1 MFLRVKFVFRI
12 KMEKSFSQCLTNVR
26 EDLTQIKQIRNYL
39 DSNTDSQNQKD
50 CSLNWQT
57 IEAYNKILGTCSL
70 GTPPD
75 IDFLNTLLD
84 SFQFIS
90 NNKEE
95 NVTWSNFGFEL
106 GVLCLKILSAI
117 EHSEMFQYFFTKL
130 LTVMNSF
137 SQHTSDVWK
146 AASRPILNVIINK
159 KFSIDYLETVLTL
172 YISILKNIDY
182 TLLQDFAQHNLSIL
196 KTISKLIEKSGDF
209 EIQKNIFKLL
219 YLHVHGD
226 KVLIENLFKE
236 FIPDVKGLFHK
247 FQTMKFED
255 VCRNYLNNLNK
266 NLMSK
271 REVFSISCTRL
282 YAGGYLLEPLTEN
295 QFFWVDANNKSQRLT
310 FQCKSTLPNSS
321 ESCTIHIKFAD
332 ITGIKIE
339 HEFEKEF
346 KILLKGEGLQKI
358 FKQVKKDEIICLK
371 VHSESTDKEICDFKN
386 NLNAVIK
393 NKKSKKKLS
402 QSCDEIFIDRNDS
415 NDQTEIKKKKK
426 ENARQSHDKNNRNE
440 QGINRI
446 IPQALTLL
454 NKIESEIN
462 TEKPCPPHK
471 VNENKENKMIGN
483 GSMNIGIH
491 EKNDT
496 IVIAKEKSPKY
507 NSCMNIERNNNHEK
521 IKIFPDIVPESE
533 ELTSNSFVETLNA
546 NIELKN
552 TTESESINKY
562 KSSHKLFRDC
572 ENSFFDIV
580 NNDFPLREKNKNGN
594 NLNTRKTKEL
604 IKSKDKLKSNFY
616 DDEKKQ
622 FGISS
627 SQSDNYFRGGS
638 IEKKMKPSLPKLV
651 KGKNY
656 KNDEN
661 FPKSSL
667 LDPNGYAF
675 RQWIKPATSE
685 RSKFWLNKLK
695 DFEKK
700 KQNSDKIFEFTD
712 ESDFDKTIK
721 LNNNNNN
728 NRKMTRKNGKKKSE
742 KSVVKKG
749 KVLSKKKF
757 QEPMDN
763 VKNLLLQT
771 NFSKEKQQES
781 LKEKTEVPIATT
793 EKNLV
798 EMSSNKDEN
807 MSAEEMKNINENFE
821 ENFST
826 SEQNIFDLSETVE
839 NKNSQWKISG
849 NESDLNFSDLYPSSD
864 ISEKE
869 FEWNFNEKI
878 EWEKTEFSGSPLNSH
893 EFHNHEDDLKK
904 FDTDLNFESWEE
916 DFFLNVIENNNN
928 NNNSSEEM
936 DKNQNFPM
944 ENMSKKMKTNES
956 SFFVMKTQIDK
967 IEEKTKKETNEIVR
981 LFNATAKRFVNK
993 LREEYYNDVISFIRN
1008 TADATF
1014 ALGRLDFD
1022 DLNDSIKKFYLYFRE
1037 KCSVSNYLDTI
1048 HSQISII
1055 EKAEE
1060 NFFNSNEKSLWKG
1073 IESVNKDLESMINKE
1088 IEQLI
1093 GDEADAIKN
1102 RLIQYAAALNLNF
1115 YEDFNEIK

>member
-1 MFLRVKFVFRI
+1 
-12 KMEKSFSQCLTNVR
+12 MEKSFSQCLTNVR

-50 CSLNWQT
+50 YSLNWQT

-321 ESCTIHIKFAD
+321 ESCTIHIKFSD

-371 VHSESTDKEICDFKN
+371 
-386 NLNAVIK
+386 
-393 NKKSKKKLS
+393 
-402 QSCDEIFIDRNDS
+402 
-415 NDQTEIKKKKK
+415 
-426 ENARQSHDKNNRNE
+426 
-440 QGINRI
+440 GINRI

-496 IVIAKEKSPKY
+496 IVIAKEKSPKH

-552 TTESESINKY
+552 TKESESINKY

-580 NNDFPLREKNKNGN
+580 NNDFPEREKNKNGN

-638 IEKKMKPSLPKLV
+638 VEKKMKPTLPKLV

-685 RSKFWLNKLK
+685 RK
-695 DFEKK
+695 
-700 KQNSDKIFEFTD
+700 
-712 ESDFDKTIK
+712 
-721 LNNNNNN
+721 
-728 NRKMTRKNGKKKSE
+728 
-742 KSVVKKG
+742 
-749 KVLSKKKF
+749 
-757 QEPMDN
+757 PMDN

-781 LKEKTEVPIATT
+781 LKEKSEVPNATT
-793 EKNLV
+793 TAKTFV
-798 EMSSNKDEN
+798 EVSSNKGEN
-807 MSAEEMKNINENFE
+807 MSTEEMKNLQKNFE
-821 ENFST
+821 KNFST

-869 FEWNFNEKI
+869 FEWDFNEKI
-878 EWEKTEFSGSPLNSH
+878 EWEKMEFSGSLLNSH

-904 FDTDLNFESWEE
+904 FDTDLNFESWE
-916 DFFLNVIENNNN
+916 DFFLNVIENNN

-1008 TADATF
+1008 TTDATF

-1022 DLNDSIKKFYLYFRE
+1022 DLNDSIKKFYVYFRE

-1060 NFFNSNEKSLWKG
+1060 IFFNSNEKSLWKG

-1093 GDEADAIKN
+1093 GDEADGQDGGVKKN
-1102 RLIQYAAALNLNF
+1102 MN
-1115 YEDFNEIK
+1115 